1 MKKLT
6 DMVSKAKQNAFAR
19 GSVKGFKRLNIT
31 KSREDCRDEY
41 AVYVAG
47 YVVGFLVKVALIV
60 GAARFGI
67 EVPA

>member
-6 DMVSKAKQNAFAR
+6 DVVSKAKQNAFTR
-19 GSVKGFKRLNIT
+19 GAVKGFKRINIR

-47 YVVGFLVKVALIV
+47 YVVGFLLKVALV
-60 GAARFGI
+60 LGAARYGLQI
-67 EVPA
+67 PA